1 MEEVSAKRG
10 SVITLRNQALLLLAV
25 FGYFVIAA
33 SVLSQLNGVGWVL
46 DKISGF
52 GHFFLLGLGGAI
64 VANSTGAGGGIVFIP
79 AFSTLGLSASEALST
94 SIMIQ
99 CFGMT
104 AGTLSWYVSFRSR
117 SYIYQRYRIFL
128 LKAVMTAALF
138 SITGAVSSQ
147 LLFRDHIPLSML
159 SVFSGLSILFGLTL
173 LLSNYYSGR
182 YSYPKTSVTGS
193 DYLLVAL
200 VCYAGGVITSV
211 ISIGVGE
218 ILLIL
223 LFLRRYPLHISI
235 FAAVWVSAVT
245 VIACA
250 PYQILV
256 EQSVVW
262 DIVAFAAPA
271 AVVGGVLG
279 RYFALFLGANRIKM
293 FCAIWI
299 LVTGFV
305 I

>member
-1 MEEVSAKRG
+1 MSKRDGIFLLSAILSYFLIAG
-10 SVITLRNQALLLLAV
+10 AIFSHSNGIDLALEKLT
-25 FGYFVIAA
+25 
-33 SVLSQLNGVGWVL
+33 S
-46 DKISGF
+46 F

-79 AFSTLGLSASEALST
+79 AFSSLGLSPSQALST

-104 AGTLSWYVSFRSR
+104 AGTISWFISFRGRGS
-117 SYIYQRYRIFL
+117 IFQRYKKFL
-128 LKAVMTAALF
+128 LRTILTAGSF
-138 SITGAVSSQ
+138 SIVGAISSQ
-147 LLFRDHIPLSML
+147 LLFRSDITFSML
-159 SVFSGLSILFGLTL
+159 TIFSGLSILFGLTL
-173 LLSNYYSGR
+173 LLSNLYSGR
-182 YSYPKTSVTGS
+182 YSFPKSAI
-193 DYLLVAL
+193 DLPDFLLMAL
-200 VCYAGGVITSV
+200 LSFIGGVITSV

-223 LFLRRYPLHISI
+223 LFLRKYPLHVSI
-235 FAAVWVSAVT
+235 FAAVCVSAIT

-250 PYQILV
+250 PYQIMV

-271 AVVGGVLG
+271 AVIGGVLG
-279 RYFALFLGANRIKM
+279 RYFALFLGANRIKI

-299 LVTGFV
+299 LVTG
-305 I
+305 III

>member
-1 MEEVSAKRG
+1 MTR
-10 SVITLRNQALLLLAV
+10 RNQGLLLFAV
-25 FGYFVIAA
+25 SGYFVIAGII
-33 SVLSQLNGVGWVL
+33 LLQLNGREWVL
-46 DKISGF
+46 DTLSGF

-79 AFSTLGLSASEALST
+79 AFSALGLSPSQALST

-104 AGTLSWYVSFRSR
+104 AGTISWYISFRSR
-117 SYIYQRYRIFL
+117 AYIYQRYRKFL
-128 LKAVMTAALF
+128 LKGVLTAALF
-138 SITGAVSSQ
+138 SIIGAVSSQ
-147 LLFRDHIPLSML
+147 LLFRSAITISML
-159 SVFSGLSILFGLTL
+159 SLFSGLSILFGLTL
-173 LLSNYYSGR
+173 LFSNRYTGR
-182 YSYPKTSVTGS
+182 YNYPKTDIALS
-193 DYLLVAL
+193 DYLLVAP
-200 VCYAGGVITSV
+200 VCFAGGVITSV

-235 FAAVWVSAVT
+235 FAAVFVSAIT

-262 DIVAFAAPA
+262 EIVAFAAPA
-271 AVVGGVLG
+271 AVIGGVLG
-279 RYFALFLGANRIKM
+279 RYFAHFLGANRIKI

-299 LVTGFV
+299 LVTGV
-305 I
+305 AI